1 MRPLASHQPVEAA
14 AGFSGRT
21 ACCAPFR
28 AVPLPRRRSRVSR
41 AAAVV
46 RAERAAQSAAGDTTA
61 AAAATALSRPQQ
73 QQQPQRQAP
82 DPYQLAG
89 QRLRSLL
96 SGVGNGE
103 VRGPG
108 GAAVG
113 PFVHA
118 GCSAAPCCAFS
129 HCTPT
134 HTAQILS
141 LPALPCPACC
151 ILLFLCCA
159 AGGDAQQHAC

>member
-1 MRPLASHQPVEAA
+1 MRPLASHQPIEAA

-28 AVPLPRRRSRVSR
+28 AVPSPRRRSKLSR

-46 RAERAAQSAAGDTTA
+46 RAERAAQSSAGDATAA
-61 AAAATALSRPQQ
+61 AAAATALSLPQQ
-73 QQQPQRQAP
+73 QQPQQQPPQRQAP
-82 DPYQLAG
+82 DPYQMAG

-108 GAAVG
+108 
-113 PFVHA
+113 
-118 GCSAAPCCAFS
+118 S
-129 HCTPT
+129 
-134 HTAQILS
+134 
-141 LPALPCPACC
+141 
-151 ILLFLCCA
+151 
-159 AGGDAQQHAC
+159 